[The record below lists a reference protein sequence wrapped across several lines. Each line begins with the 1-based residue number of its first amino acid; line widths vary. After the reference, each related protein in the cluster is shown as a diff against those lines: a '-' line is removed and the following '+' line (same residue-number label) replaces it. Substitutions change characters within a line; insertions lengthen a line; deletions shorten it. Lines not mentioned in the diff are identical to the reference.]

1 MYHKVNSGDF
11 DLKERKILVK
21 IPRRRDKSLNILA
34 INNRAF
40 IHPSQLVALAG
51 VAEKAVSH
59 ALDFLVAS
67 ATTPAAARS
76 YHVDIKSSD
85 ATCDIFEWITSRLGI
100 DTSEL
105 ESVTM
110 LRYDKM
116 DLFLDNLLRADIA
129 AKYKTFVAQAKN
141 VPPYDVN
148 QQQQ

>member
-1 MYHKVNSGDF
+1 MNSGDF

-21 IPRRRDKSLNILA
+21 IPRRRDKNLNILA

-51 VAEKAVSH
+51 VADKAVSS
-59 ALDFLVAS
+59 ALTGLIES
-67 ATTPAAARS
+67 ATTPAAKRS
-76 YHVDIKSSD
+76 FHVDIKASE

-105 ESVTM
+105 DSVTM

-116 DLFLDNLLRADIA
+116 DFFLDNLLRVDIA
-129 AKYKTFVAQAKN
+129 AKYKTFVAQGKN